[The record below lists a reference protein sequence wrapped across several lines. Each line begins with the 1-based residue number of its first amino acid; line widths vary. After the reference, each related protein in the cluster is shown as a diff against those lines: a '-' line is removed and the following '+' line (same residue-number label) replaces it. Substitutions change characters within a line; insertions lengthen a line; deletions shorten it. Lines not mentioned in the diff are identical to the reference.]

1 MEELNLGHR
10 LREDQTHKELNLKM
24 LKNSYEKLSKKN
36 KIIFLAGL
44 FDGEGSFGIWGKGN
58 GRRAFQVGVEMTD
71 RDNIA
76 RFSDFFGGNIHKC
89 KIRKA
94 HWTQTWRWRLS
105 GWRAYDCIEKM
116 IEFMSIRRQEKY
128 NVVKR
133 DKIGGTSRYAH
144 LQEASR
150 DEDADGG
157 RTNDAC
163 KKDGSR

>member
-1 MEELNLGHR
+1 
-10 LREDQTHKELNLKM
+10 M

-58 GRRAFQVGVEMTD
+58 GRRTFQVGVEMTD

-105 GWRAYDCIEKM
+105 GSRAYDCIEKM
-116 IEFMSIRRQEKY
+116 IEYMCIRRQEKY
-128 NVVKR
+128 DLVKC
-133 DKIGGTSRYAH
+133 DKISGPSRYAH
-144 LQEASR
+144 IQKASGNK
-150 DEDADGG
+150 DADGG
-157 RTNDAC
+157 CTNDAR
-163 KKDGSR
+163 KKDGGRSGSLPR